1 MGAPRPAAWGGR
13 SAPCRLRRQALSAI
27 RVAIRLI
34 VRILDPSREFHAARL
49 ASGNQ
54 PTRVDV
60 SADNTAYPLL
70 KLAMTGFRKFPIV
83 IPTIANTT
91 HQGPT

>member
-1 MGAPRPAAWGGR
+1 MIQQRQRFSRGGRSAPCRLGCGR

-27 RVAIRLI
+27 RVAIHLI
-34 VRILDPSREFHAARL
+34 VRILDPSREFYAARL

-60 SADNTAYPLL
+60 SAANTADPSIDLRL
-70 KLAMTGFRKFPIV
+70 PRPGR
-83 IPTIANTT
+83 
-91 HQGPT
+91 HR